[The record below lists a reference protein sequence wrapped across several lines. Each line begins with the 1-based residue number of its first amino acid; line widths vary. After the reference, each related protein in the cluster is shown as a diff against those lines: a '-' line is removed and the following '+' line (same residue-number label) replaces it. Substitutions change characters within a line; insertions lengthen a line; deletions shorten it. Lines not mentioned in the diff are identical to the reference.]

1 MEEDRRPRRVQLQ
14 ERAMGMLDKADPV
27 PVEAA
32 GAPARPLSLEE
43 RIRNLIRT
51 ELSAAAARGG
61 AGAFEEED
69 DFDEEDPEAGV
80 LSDFQL
86 VTMAEELLSERESLD
101 GENGQP
107 EASEEASPA
116 EPPGG
121 SDGSTG
127 DVAT

>member
-1 MEEDRRPRRVQLQ
+1 MDEDRRPRRVQLQ

-32 GAPARPLSLEE
+32 GAPPRPLSLEE

-69 DFDEEDPEAGV
+69 DFEEDDPEAGV

-86 VTMAEELLSERESLD
+86 VTMAEELLSEQESLD
-101 GENGQP
+101 GQNGAP
-107 EASEEASPA
+107 EGSQDGSPA
-116 EPPGG
+116 EPSGG
-121 SDGSTG
+121 SDDSAG